1 MVFKSKFQD
10 YIQVYILN
18 LLFWVADQK
27 AKEAQQWEVA
37 AKEAQQ
43 WEAAAKETQQW
54 EAAAK
59 ETQQWEAAAKE
70 TQQWEADEIAAK
82 VCIVMST

>member
-1 MVFKSKFQD
+1 MGGSS
-10 YIQVYILN
+10 
-18 LLFWVADQK
+18 
-27 AKEAQQWEVA
+27 
-37 AKEAQQ
+37 
-43 WEAAAKETQQW
+43 KETQQW